1 MVTLKQIKFTGNKS
15 LTDQQIQNFLDQY
28 LNQPLSVDQVKS
40 ISNNLSIFY
49 RQNNVI
55 AQIVLPDQD
64 ITEGVLTLE
73 ILEAQMGEVIIDNDQ
88 QSSIKSN
95 YLKKYFK
102 SSQTTE
108 LNLQFV
114 QQRILIVNEIPGL
127 KVEAQLQ
134 AGKKKARRMWLL
146 KRLNLIVL

>member
-64 ITEGVLTLE
+64 ITEGV
-73 ILEAQMGEVIIDNDQ
+73 
-88 QSSIKSN
+88 
-95 YLKKYFK
+95 
-102 SSQTTE
+102 
-108 LNLQFV
+108 
-114 QQRILIVNEIPGL
+114 
-127 KVEAQLQ
+127 
-134 AGKKKARRMWLL
+134 
-146 KRLNLIVL
+146 

>member
-134 AGKKKARRMWLL
+134 AGKKKARRM
-146 KRLNLIVL
+146 